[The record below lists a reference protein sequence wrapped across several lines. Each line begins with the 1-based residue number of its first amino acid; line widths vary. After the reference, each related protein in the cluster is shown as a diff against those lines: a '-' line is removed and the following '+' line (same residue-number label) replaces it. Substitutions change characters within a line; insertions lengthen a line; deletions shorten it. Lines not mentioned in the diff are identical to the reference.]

1 MNDEAN
7 GETVRWMSYAELGR
21 LPRDIGRD
29 SPPLANRKHWKKL
42 PGNDGTVRVAV
53 PGEVAVSRETLHET
67 ASETSRDTLS
77 RAVAALETAVTTL
90 TQQLGDAR
98 ADRERLELQFR
109 MAIAAQQEARADARA
124 AQNAAEELRREREER
139 QARGLL
145 ARLRAAVRG
154 E

>member
-21 LPRDIGRD
+21 LRGTSAATARRM
-29 SPPLANRKHWKKL
+29 ANRKHWKKL

-77 RAVAALETAVTTL
+77 RDVAALETAVTTL

-98 ADRERLELQFR
+98 ADRERLEFELR
-109 MAIAAQQEARADARA
+109 MAIAARQEA
-124 AQNAAEELRREREER
+124 QEAAEALRQAEAGRKARGRLRR
-139 QARGLL
+139 ALDGWRG
-145 ARLRAAVRG
+145 R
-154 E
+154 

>member
-1 MNDEAN
+1 MDVLCGA
-7 GETVRWMSYAELGR
+7 GTP
-21 LPRDIGRD
+21 PRDIGRD

-98 ADRERLELQFR
+98 ADRERLEFELR

-145 ARLRAAVRG
+145 ARLRAAVGGSRDG
-154 E
+154 GGG

>member
-1 MNDEAN
+1 MNDETN

-21 LPRDIGRD
+21 LRGTSAATARRM
-29 SPPLANRKHWKKL
+29 ANRKHWKKL

-67 ASETSRDTLS
+67 ARETSRDTLS

-98 ADRERLELQFR
+98 ADRERLEFELR
-109 MAIAAQQEARADARA
+109 MAIAARQEAVQAAEAARKGDEARKAKGRWARVRA
-124 AQNAAEELRREREER
+124 AW
-139 QARGLL
+139 
-145 ARLRAAVRG
+145 RG